1 MKYRLEYD
9 SEKGVGSI
17 KVYHPS
23 DKAYIDDWKTLYLNY
38 PLDEVCKLLRRTING
53 R

>member
-17 KVYHPS
+17 QVYRPS
-23 DKAYIDDWKTLYLNY
+23 DKAYIDDWKMLYLNCT
-38 PLDEVCKLLRRTING
+38 LDEVCKLLKRTING
-53 R
+53 